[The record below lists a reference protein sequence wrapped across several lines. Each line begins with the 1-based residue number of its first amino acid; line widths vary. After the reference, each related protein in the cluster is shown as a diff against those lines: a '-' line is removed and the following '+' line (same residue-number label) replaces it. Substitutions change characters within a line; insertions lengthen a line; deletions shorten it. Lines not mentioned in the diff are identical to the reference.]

1 MTARTGKRILIAAA
15 VVIALTGGTGL
26 GTHLW
31 RRWQVEPL
39 PPLQSVMPV
48 GVFPPESAA
57 MELRPPEGVWVT
69 AVDTFADEV
78 FAYLMFAH
86 YRGLP
91 ALNTSEVFLTFR
103 PGVTDRPYA
112 VLVSLGPDEVA
123 AGAQAAALHS
133 SDLARDVHWWLA
145 TTPRLRSFRQQAQ
158 LFASAYNL
166 PVRRRLESLS
176 PAELHTLLRR
186 FIRYK
191 SLTDPR
197 IRKRLDPMPTALSQ
211 AQAHHIAA
219 DILAVADFYRLPLE
233 FFLGIGAMEN
243 NYMNVRG
250 DRDHSVWKRR
260 ADKGDMVLE
269 RRRGRVRVLNDSAGV
284 WQITRETLRWAHK
297 EYLKDNRDYSRLPQH
312 LRPPKTLDLDTLDP
326 ELLTTYA
333 GLILR
338 DLLDRFQGD
347 VALAVGAYNGGPG
360 RPNPKYEAGVRRV
373 AEHARNLMERIATL
387 NGVSAVDILWMTP

>member
-1 MTARTGKRILIAAA
+1 MTARTGKRILTAAA
-15 VVIALTGGTGL
+15 ILVALTGGIGL
-26 GTHLW
+26 STHLW

-39 PPLQSVMPV
+39 PPLRSVMPAA
-48 GVFPPESAA
+48 VFPTEDAA
-57 MELRPPEGVWVT
+57 MELRPPEGVLVT
-69 AVDTFADEV
+69 AVDSFADEV

-91 ALNTSEVFLTFR
+91 ALASSEVFLTYR
-103 PGVTDRPYA
+103 PGVPDEPYV
-112 VLVSLGPDEVA
+112 VLVSLGPHEIA
-123 AGAQAAALHS
+123 AGAQAAALHI
-133 SDLARDVHWWLA
+133 SDLAKSVHWWLA
-145 TTPRLRSFRQQAQ
+145 TKPRLRSFRQQTQ

-166 PVRRRLESLS
+166 PVRRRLENLS

-197 IRKRLDPMPTALSQ
+197 IRKRLDPTPEALSPD
-211 AQAHHIAA
+211 QAHHIAA
-219 DILAVADFYRLPLE
+219 DILAVAEFYRLPLE

-250 DRDHSVWKRR
+250 DREHSVWKRR
-260 ADKGDMVLE
+260 ADKGDLVLE

-297 EYLKDNRDYSRLPQH
+297 EYLKDNRDYSRLPEH
-312 LRPPKTLDLDTLDP
+312 LRPPRELDLDNLNP
-326 ELLTTYA
+326 EFLTTYA

-360 RPNPKYEAGVRRV
+360 RPNFKYEAGVRRV
-373 AEHARNLMERIATL
+373 AVHARNLLERIATL
-387 NGVSAVDILWMTP
+387 NGASAVDILWMTP